1 MKTVTSDGI
10 IHLSPKVVDEIV
22 LAENTSWECK
32 VSRLLPA
39 PSVDSLLFCA
49 LVEEI
54 KLLKEKIKILEK
66 PDAIITAE

>member
-22 LAENTSWECK
+22 LAKNTSWECK